1 MPTTAGKE
9 RSYWLLKSEPSSF
22 SWSDLWKAKGRRTCW
37 DGVRNYQA
45 RNFLRDSMK
54 VGDGV
59 LFYHS
64 SCEPNV
70 IAGICKVVR
79 AGFAEPMVEDGE
91 EGRWFAVEVEA
102 VRAFVP
108 AIERAR
114 LLEEERLRGMEVLRR
129 GSRLSVQ
136 VVRGEEWRCV
146 LELGGVEGE
155 LW

>member
-9 RSYWLLKSEPSSF
+9 RRYWLFKSEPSSF
-22 SWSDLWKAKGRRTCW
+22 SWGDLWKAKGRRTGW

-45 RNFLRDSMK
+45 RNFLRDSVQ

-79 AGFAEPMVEDGE
+79 AGYPDPTAAEE
-91 EGRWFAVEVEA
+91 ETGTWFAVEVEA

-114 LLEEERLRGMEVLRR
+114 LLEEGRLAGMEVLRK